1 MEPDAGLVVH
11 RLATTASTQAA
22 ARLLLE
28 QGVARVG
35 HAVVADQQ
43 TAGRG
48 RQGRAWLSPPGGLYA
63 TFIVPHDDLLSVHA
77 GVAAVAALEEFG
89 VRVQLKW
96 PNDLLVGERKLG
108 GILIE
113 TDAAVARVGVGINLT
128 VCPVDGATSL
138 ADLGLRAPRGAIVRA
153 VYRELVSNRQ
163 DPDIV
168 DRYRAVCAT
177 LGRSVRI
184 DIGAGHTVEGRAT
197 AIDALGRLVV
207 ESGRGVHVMAC
218 GDCLHVDVIAD

>member
-1 MEPDAGLVVH
+1 MQPDAGLVIH

-48 RQGRAWLSPPGGLYA
+48 RQGREWLSPLGGLYA
-63 TFIVPHDDLLSVHA
+63 TFIVPHDDLLSVRA
-77 GVAAVAALEEFG
+77 GVAAAAALEEFG

-96 PNDLLVGERKLG
+96 PNDLLVGKRKLG
-108 GILIE
+108 GILVE
-113 TDAAVARVGVGINLT
+113 TDATVARVGVGINLT
-128 VCPVDGATSL
+128 ACPVDGAASL
-138 ADLGLRAPRGAIVRA
+138 ADLGIRASRGAIIRA
-153 VYRELVSNRQ
+153 VYRELVANRQ

-184 DIGAGHTVEGRAT
+184 DIGAGHTIEGRAA

-207 ESGRGVHVMAC
+207 KSGQGVHVMAC
-218 GDCLHVDVIAD
+218 GDCLHVDVVAD